1 MIRPA
6 TESDIPA
13 ITELAFTSGLFP
25 ETEVDTVQALMA
37 EYFARTRDGG
47 HACLLDDGDGGEEK
61 PVGVAYY
68 QPVPATD
75 RTWTLLMIAVRM
87 DRQGQGRGGALLR
100 QVEAELGG
108 RGQRLLLVETSGI
121 PDFELTRT
129 FYVKS
134 GYTEQAR
141 VPDYY
146 EDGDDMVLFHKNL
159 IKAQS

>member
-6 TESDIPA
+6 TESDTPA
-13 ITELAFTSGLFP
+13 IAELAFTSGLFP
-25 ETEVDTVQALMA
+25 QTEVDTVQALMA
-37 EYFARTRDGG
+37 EYFARSRDEG
-47 HACLLDDGDGGEEK
+47 HACLLDDGDGVEEK

-75 RTWTLLMIAVRM
+75 RTWTLLMIAVRK

-108 RGQRLLLVETSGI
+108 RGQRLLLVETSGV

-129 FYVKS
+129 FYIKS

-159 IKAQS
+159 SKAQS